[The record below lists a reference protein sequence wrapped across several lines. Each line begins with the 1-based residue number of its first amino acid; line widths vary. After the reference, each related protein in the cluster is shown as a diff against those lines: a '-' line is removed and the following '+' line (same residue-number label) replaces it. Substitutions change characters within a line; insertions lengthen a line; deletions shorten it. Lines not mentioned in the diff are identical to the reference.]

1 MEEDLQTAPPPQ
13 IRVENLTAPSRLST
27 SKPIGHEHKACETP
41 VQATQL
47 TETSP
52 ILVSSANLDPVTK
65 MLSYFGWGSS
75 SKPDSTTTT
84 QKDKT
89 ITDLPINQQLQSSA
103 SAQPPSEPTQP
114 PLSQT
119 HKPKENTGLKLLLG
133 GIAFSALSIWITRR
147 ASIKKRIGS
156 IPPYYSSSIYHQP
169 KVNGAMEAFEA
180 LNLATINV
188 FSFGILTTGAVMY
201 ALDVN
206 GVEDMRRI
214 MRGGLEGAAA
224 GKSDEEL
231 EREVT
236 EWVTSVMGNRF
247 EKQLEKERAKKRHD
261 GPGQGGENEK
271 GI

>member
-1 MEEDLQTAPPPQ
+1 MEEDLHAPPPQ
-13 IRVENLTAPSRLST
+13 IRVETPTAPVQLRSSETTGYEHSALNGPAQIIQLADHSLFPVPST
-27 SKPIGHEHKACETP
+27 
-41 VQATQL
+41 
-47 TETSP
+47 
-52 ILVSSANLDPVTK
+52 NLDTAIK

-84 QKDKT
+84 TTQQDKT

-103 SAQPPSEPTQP
+103 SAQPPSEPQQPSQP

-147 ASIKKRIGS
+147 ASIKKRLGS

-169 KVNGAMEAFEA
+169 QVNGAMEAFEA

-188 FSFGILTTGAVMY
+188 FSFGIMTTGAVMY

-206 GVEDMRRI
+206 GLEDMRRI

-247 EKQLEKERAKKRHD
+247 EKQLEKERAKKRQD
-261 GPGQGGENEK
+261 GPGEK
-271 GI
+271 GN